1 MENLLRRKCRK
12 IKTVATFLD
21 RASRTDRHDREVN
34 ELLLD
39 GWYLVKRYTVASG
52 ESAVLITELERYEEI
67 DGWDEGDE

>member
-1 MENLLRRKCRK
+1 MEKRRKYRQ

-39 GWYLVKRYTVASG
+39 GWYLVKRYTVAPG
-52 ESAVLITELERYEEI
+52 EAAVLITELERYEEI
-67 DGWDEGDE
+67 CGWDEGDE

>member
-1 MENLLRRKCRK
+1 MEKRRKYRQ

-21 RASRTDRHDREVN
+21 RASRTDRHDSEVN

-39 GWYLVKRYTVASG
+39 GWYLVKRYTVAPG
-52 ESAVLITELERYEEI
+52 EAAVLITELERYEEI